1 MEQITITISD
11 GTERRVGKGTTIADL
26 LKASG
31 KDLTDQVIAGRV
43 DGQLVD
49 LSTPLERSGS
59 LDFVTLDS
67 EDGLNILRHST
78 SHVMAYA
85 VKELF
90 KGIKVSI
97 GPSIEKGFYYDFDYE
112 GSFAPD
118 DLVRIEERMAELVK
132 RDIPFIREEISKAEA
147 TRLFVQQGET

>member
-11 GTERRVGKGTTIADL
+11 GSERRVNKGITIADL

-31 KDLTDQVIAGRV
+31 KDLTDQIIAGRV

-90 KGIKVSI
+90 KGVKVSI
-97 GPSIEKGFYYDFDYE
+97 GPS
-112 GSFAPD
+112 
-118 DLVRIEERMAELVK
+118 M
-132 RDIPFIREEISKAEA
+132 
-147 TRLFVQQGET
+147 T